1 VTNNGVGPYNT
12 NLVLKWTGR
21 GEVKVSQQPNSS
33 NNYTAIIDI
42 FDGRSSEGTYN
53 VEVLQLKCSR
63 PPATQLSE
71 RNNAGGTLQTFGSTG
86 NVQITRL
93 LN

>member
-1 VTNNGVGPYNT
+1 MGTIDPRP
-12 NLVLKWTGR
+12 LKAFVR
-21 GEVKVSQQPNSS
+21 
-33 NNYTAIIDI
+33 
-42 FDGRSSEGTYN
+42 FDGRSSEATYN

-86 NVQITRL
+86 NVQIRRL